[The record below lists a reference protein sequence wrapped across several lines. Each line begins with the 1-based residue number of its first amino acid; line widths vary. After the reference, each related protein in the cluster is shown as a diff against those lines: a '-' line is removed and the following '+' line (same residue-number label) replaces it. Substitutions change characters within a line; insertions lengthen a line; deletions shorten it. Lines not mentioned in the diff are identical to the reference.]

1 MAASRVKRTGV
12 LKETGYYRTLC
23 GENEDKS
30 NSTEED
36 SLFLTDD
43 DVFEV
48 ERLVE
53 KRIRKVNRPALSMH
67 KMGVLFILGE
77 GRISCIMEELS

>member
-1 MAASRVKRTGV
+1 MIFMFDIVMVTQYQNGRQQSEEDRYTQR
-12 LKETGYYRTLC
+12 TGYYRTLC
-23 GENEDKS
+23 GENKDET

-36 SLFLTDD
+36 SLVLTDD

-53 KRIRKVNRPALSMH
+53 KRIRKVNRPALS
-67 KMGVLFILGE
+67 
-77 GRISCIMEELS
+77 